1 MEKCLLCEEELTEE
15 KKVKCSICSIYC
27 CSISC
32 LLDHYT
38 IHEYIKPENNSD
50 NLLKNL
56 KRKQLSNLT
65 EKFFFLTPGTFL
77 EKSKFDDNYNI
88 ENIEIINQGFFPYEL
103 GKGSFGRIYLGKN
116 KINNELCAI
125 KKINKRQ
132 LYRIYG
138 NYNIINNEISIHSR
152 CIHQNIIRLYNISED
167 ENYFNLILEYAPNGT
182 LYDKIKKEKKFDEKT
197 SHNYFIQI
205 LNAVCFLHSN
215 NIIHRDIKPEN
226 ILIDK
231 KGNLK
236 LCDFGWSKEIFLE
249 NRSTYCGTIE
259 YMAPEILE
267 SKNYDFGV
275 DIWSLGIFLYEMIIG
290 YSPFY
295 SKDNKNIKIN
305 IKEHKI
311 KFNENF
317 SPCCR
322 DLIKKILNGNL
333 EKRFKL
339 KDICNH
345 PFIINNLDYF
355 EFGVVETENMDK
367 ENHKI
372 NINKRKRSFSLKSL
386 FSQNKIEIL
395 KDNLNFQIEKAKN
408 EIKSFDFQNQN
419 FEVFENIKKKTNK
432 KKLNKNK
439 LIPNCKNKSNIN

>member
-1 MEKCLLCEEELTEE
+1 
-15 KKVKCSICSIYC
+15 
-27 CSISC
+27 
-32 LLDHYT
+32 
-38 IHEYIKPENNSD
+38 
-50 NLLKNL
+50 
-56 KRKQLSNLT
+56 
-65 EKFFFLTPGTFL
+65 
-77 EKSKFDDNYNI
+77 
-88 ENIEIINQGFFPYEL
+88 
-103 GKGSFGRIYLGKN
+103 
-116 KINNELCAI
+116 
-125 KKINKRQ
+125 
-132 LYRIYG
+132 
-138 NYNIINNEISIHSR
+138 
-152 CIHQNIIRLYNISED
+152 
-167 ENYFNLILEYAPNGT
+167 
-182 LYDKIKKEKKFDEKT
+182 
-197 SHNYFIQI
+197 
-205 LNAVCFLHSN
+205 
-215 NIIHRDIKPEN
+215 
-226 ILIDK
+226 
-231 KGNLK
+231 
-236 LCDFGWSKEIFLE
+236 
-249 NRSTYCGTIE
+249 
-259 YMAPEILE
+259 MAPEILE

-439 LIPNCKNKSNIN
+439 LIIK